1 MSQGFPELQVGRKV
15 EHPELGEGVVVG
27 FEPTGFVRVFF
38 RSLGERQVPLPALQ
52 EAERWTDRA
61 ITGI

>member
-1 MSQGFPELQVGRKV
+1 MLEGFPELQVGRKV

-38 RSLGERQVPLPALQ
+38 RSLGVEM
-52 EAERWTDRA
+52 ESG
-61 ITGI
+61 ITK